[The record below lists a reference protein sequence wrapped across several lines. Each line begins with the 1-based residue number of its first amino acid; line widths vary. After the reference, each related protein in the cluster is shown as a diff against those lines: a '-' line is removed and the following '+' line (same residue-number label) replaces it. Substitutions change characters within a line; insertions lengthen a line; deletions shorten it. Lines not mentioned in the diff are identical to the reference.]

1 MYFDMQIRAD
11 SQLIYDSWPLKP
23 EKMKSQVFPLNFTE
37 EEEEDFNFLINEV
50 KPLCMYLDEFKFSK
64 VLKTALK
71 RIKKGE
77 IAEVICDDLK
87 LINKGIDLEALEQ
100 SEIHP
105 KRVSYLIKMYNFSEG
120 KNTFTMTLDEKIE
133 NAKRK
138 KEIGLELIKKTQFK
152 RALKSFENI
161 NSYFELGSFSKE
173 DVELIKSVSLLI
185 LFSKD
190 KEI

>member
-1 MYFDMQIRAD
+1 MQIRAD

-87 LINKGIDLEALEQ
+87 LINKGIDLEA
-100 SEIHP
+100 
-105 KRVSYLIKMYNFSEG
+105 
-120 KNTFTMTLDEKIE
+120 
-133 NAKRK
+133 
-138 KEIGLELIKKTQFK
+138 
-152 RALKSFENI
+152 
-161 NSYFELGSFSKE
+161 
-173 DVELIKSVSLLI
+173 
-185 LFSKD
+185 
-190 KEI
+190 

>member
-1 MYFDMQIRAD
+1 MQIRAD